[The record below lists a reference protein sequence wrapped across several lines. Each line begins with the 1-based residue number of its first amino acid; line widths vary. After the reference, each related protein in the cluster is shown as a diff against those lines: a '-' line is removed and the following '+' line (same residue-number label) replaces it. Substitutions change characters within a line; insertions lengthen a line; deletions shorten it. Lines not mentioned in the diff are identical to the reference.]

1 MKSGTLFAY
10 FVTFTAS
17 FCIMVIELVAGR
29 ILAPYIGQHLYS
41 WTSIIGVC
49 LGGISIGAWLGGWL
63 ADKFPRRATLGW
75 FLLFAGLLS
84 MAIPIL
90 TDTICNWKIYEKGEV
105 SLMWR
110 IVVYTSII
118 FLPATIVLGM
128 ISPMVIKLIIKD
140 LSNAGSIV
148 GRIYAFSTI
157 GSILGTFATGF
168 FLIEEYGTRTLLYG
182 VGTLLMVMAPLA
194 GGLFYSGT
202 KYVGGGFVAGLL
214 LQITAL
220 ALLFPQEYAE
230 AREKILGKINKPA
243 YVDIDEYDPKRPR
256 SLFQRLRD
264 AEITRMYEQALYFK
278 ESNYFTLR
286 VITDN
291 HTDSMTQE
299 ERELNYLIL
308 DNLTHSH
315 SDVSD
320 PTYLEYEYLRI
331 YEELV
336 GWQLNRKGS
345 TKHSELFI
353 GGGGYTM
360 QRFFHHTYKDCQI
373 EVAEIDPKVTYV
385 AETYM
390 GAPKNDPRLVTK
402 NEDAR
407 LYVLDKQKTNN
418 KYEFIFGDA
427 FNDLSVPFHLTT
439 LEFDQQ
445 LKNLLTPNGLVMSLV
460 IDHVSI
466 GKFLPSFIATMRKA
480 FGDENVVLILTEAAK
495 DRQKIIDYLKKNEL
509 EKYIEPLSKG
519 LLEDVIKD
527 LDATKYATQIAWLK
541 KRQHDEHSPYLK
553 PTDLDYFTGHDTV
566 IVVGSASKQ
575 NWDDF
580 EKYLGELNKKYE
592 EEKSLK
598 HTVSHVIRP
607 ETLTTYLN
615 TRWREPTWLESLYKK
630 DKILPW
636 TPIILTDDYA
646 PVDNLTAPLFEK
658 RFGYR
663 KKSAQVKQQQEDED
677 AFVDELLKAIK

>member
-90 TDTICNWKIYEKGEV
+90 ADTICNMKIYEKGEV

-168 FLIEEYGTRTLLYG
+168 FLIEEFSTRVLLYG
-182 VGTLLMVMAPLA
+182 VGTLLIVMAPLA
-194 GGLFYSGT
+194 GGLFFSGT
-202 KYVGGGFVAGLL
+202 KYVGGAVAGLV
-214 LQITAL
+214 L
-220 ALLFPQEYAE
+220 AVAVLGFLFPDRYIQ
-230 AREKILGKINKPA
+230 ARDTLIDKLGRPA
-243 YVDIDEYDPKRPR
+243 YLNIDAYDPDKPK
-256 SLFQRLRD
+256 SFFQRLKE
-264 AEITRMYEQALYFK
+264 AEISRLYASAPYFK

-315 SDVSD
+315 SDISD

-336 GWQLNRKGS
+336 GWQLKRKGS

-360 QRFFHHTYKDCQI
+360 QRFFHHTYKDCHI

-385 AETYM
+385 AETFM
-390 GAPKNDPRLVTK
+390 SAPKNDPRLITK

-407 LYVLDKQKTNN
+407 LYVLDKQKTN
-418 KYEFIFGDA
+418 
-427 FNDLSVPFHLTT
+427 
-439 LEFDQQ
+439 
-445 LKNLLTPNGLVMSLV
+445 
-460 IDHVSI
+460 
-466 GKFLPSFIATMRKA
+466 
-480 FGDENVVLILTEAAK
+480 
-495 DRQKIIDYLKKNEL
+495 
-509 EKYIEPLSKG
+509 
-519 LLEDVIKD
+519 
-527 LDATKYATQIAWLK
+527 
-541 KRQHDEHSPYLK
+541 
-553 PTDLDYFTGHDTV
+553 
-566 IVVGSASKQ
+566 
-575 NWDDF
+575 
-580 EKYLGELNKKYE
+580 
-592 EEKSLK
+592 
-598 HTVSHVIRP
+598 
-607 ETLTTYLN
+607 
-615 TRWREPTWLESLYKK
+615 
-630 DKILPW
+630 DK
-636 TPIILTDDYA
+636 
-646 PVDNLTAPLFEK
+646 
-658 RFGYR
+658 
-663 KKSAQVKQQQEDED
+663 
-677 AFVDELLKAIK
+677 